1 MHLVD
6 FPLPDFLLIIS
17 TLIAGLTLVYA
28 LLVAPWGAL
37 IKVPE
42 RQHLFFFA
50 IICLVILWLIKITW
64 VKGFL
69 LHPLGMTAVTV
80 IFGWRLA
87 IILGSIALLA
97 FELLSHGQWMS
108 MPVDYLFT
116 VLLPVTLSYL
126 LIRLVQ
132 SWQSRN
138 LFVFVLGVG
147 FIGAMLGVLIDV
159 GLIMLLAYSVG
170 YQTFVDQLGHKFAI
184 IIMLLNVE
192 GFLNGAVVTAMSVF
206 APQLVKSFDD
216 RKYLG

>member
-1 MHLVD
+1 
-6 FPLPDFLLIIS
+6 
-17 TLIAGLTLVYA
+17 
-28 LLVAPWGAL
+28 
-37 IKVPE
+37 
-42 RQHLFFFA
+42 
-50 IICLVILWLIKITW
+50 
-64 VKGFL
+64 
-69 LHPLGMTAVTV
+69 
-80 IFGWRLA
+80 
-87 IILGSIALLA
+87 
-97 FELLSHGQWMS
+97 

-170 YQTFVDQLGHKFAI
+170 HQTFVDQLGHKFAI

-192 GFLNGAVVTAMSVF
+192 GFLNGAVVTAISVF